1 MDLITLQIVLSK
13 LLNEILMLKGG
24 NLVLNDILNY
34 NKMKQ
39 PIEVQNFFI
48 LMEVYGYQFPINYFE
63 PNIAPLA
70 MQRRRSQKDLML
82 LRNRIREG
90 LQRLKDEIS
99 NAEDTLGFIWQ
110 DLKRI
115 QAIFGKVTEYY
126 GAKKDILGEHQRN
139 AELKKDSVVP
149 LSPSMNEPTAETV
162 GYLIDL

>member
-13 LLNEILMLKGG
+13 LLNEILMLKAG
-24 NLVLNDILNY
+24 NLVLSDILNY

-63 PNIAPLA
+63 PNISPLA

-82 LRNRIREG
+82 LRMRIREG

-110 DLKRI
+110 DLKRL
-115 QAIFGKVTEYY
+115 QTIFVKVVEYFA
-126 GAKKDILGEHQRN
+126 AKKDILGDH
-139 AELKKDSVVP
+139 
-149 LSPSMNEPTAETV
+149 
-162 GYLIDL
+162 

>member
-24 NLVLNDILNY
+24 NLILNDILNY

-70 MQRRRSQKDLML
+70 MQRRRSQKDLIL

-90 LQRLKDEIS
+90 LQRLKDEVS
-99 NAEDTLGFIWQ
+99 NAEDTFGFIW
-110 DLKRI
+110 
-115 QAIFGKVTEYY
+115 
-126 GAKKDILGEHQRN
+126 
-139 AELKKDSVVP
+139 
-149 LSPSMNEPTAETV
+149 
-162 GYLIDL
+162 